1 MKKILF
7 VLLVISMLVFVG
19 CSESNDK
26 AASTDSEV
34 KVSSDAVSDTPKEDT
49 KEEEEPTPDPEATQ
63 EAEDDKAELLEIG
76 EVSTL
81 GDWSIT
87 VTGTEFTDKIST
99 SEYTGFSAEE
109 GNQYLVVAVTVENNG
124 KEMKSFL
131 PSFSLGDDIRTE
143 VLYQDD
149 IHFTASSMLGYDQD
163 LHDSSLNPLS
173 SKSGVVVF
181 EMPTKAVETEESIK
195 IVFSEGSKSVEYK
208 IR

>member
-7 VLLVISMLVFVG
+7 VLLVTSMLVFAG

-34 KVSSDAVSDTPKEDT
+34 KVSSDAVSDTHKEDT
-49 KEEEEPTPDPEATQ
+49 EGEEPTPDPEATQ
-63 EAEDDKAELLEIG
+63 ETEDDKAELLEIG

-109 GNQYLVVAVTVENNG
+109 GNQYLVVSVTVENNG

-131 PSFSLGDDIRTE
+131 PSFSLGDDVRTE

-149 IHFTASSMLGYDQD
+149 IHYSASSMLGYDQD